1 MKKKD
6 LAGIGVIGFGY
17 WGPNLVRNIAA
28 LPEAELVAVCD
39 QSEARRTE
47 VGRLYPGTALTA
59 DVDELLGRSD
69 VDAVVVATPA
79 DTHFDLAR
87 KVLASG
93 RSAFVEKPLART
105 VAECE
110 ELIELAERKGLVL
123 MVGHT
128 FEFNA
133 AVDYVDDLIERR
145 DLGQV
150 YYIYSQRLNLG
161 VVRRDVNAL
170 WNLAPHDVSIALRWL
185 KKEPVRVA
193 ARGYTYLQAG
203 VEDVVYLDL
212 EFDDGV
218 AVHIHVSWLDPGK
231 VRRTTVVGSRKM
243 VVYDD
248 GSTEAK
254 IQVYDKG
261 IDREPVA
268 DGGYASLGEFDSFG
282 KFQLT
287 QRAGDLLIPKIN
299 FVEPLK
305 RECAHFVEC
314 LRAGTKPR
322 TDGENGLRVVRILEA
337 GTASLRQG
345 GMAVQLDPR

>member
-1 MKKKD
+1 MVGI
-6 LAGIGVIGFGY
+6 AVIGVGY
-17 WGPNLVRNIAA
+17 WGPNLVRNLAA
-28 LPEAELVAVCD
+28 TADGTLRVLCD
-39 QSEARRTE
+39 QSAPRLEE
-47 VGRLYPGTALTA
+47 MGRQYPGVDLTA
-59 DVDELLGRSD
+59 SCDDVLARGD

-79 DTHFDLAR
+79 GTHFELAKR
-87 KVLASG
+87 VLQSG
-93 RSAFVEKPLART
+93 RAAFIEKPLARS

-110 ELIELAERKGLVL
+110 ELIELAAAKNAVL

-128 FEFNA
+128 FEYNA
-133 AVDYVDDLIERR
+133 AVDYVGRLIDDQE
-145 DLGQV
+145 LGQI

-161 VVRRDVNAL
+161 VVRQDVNAL

-185 KKEPVRVA
+185 KKEPVRVR
-193 ARGYTYLQAG
+193 ARGYTYLQEG

-254 IQVYDKG
+254 IQLFDKG
-261 IDREPVA
+261 IDRERL
-268 DGGYASLGEFDSFG
+268 GGDEDFASLGEFDSFG

-287 QRAGDLLIPKIN
+287 QRAGDVLIPKID
-299 FVEPLK
+299 FTEPLK
-305 RECAHFVEC
+305 RECAHFVDC
-314 LRAGTKPR
+314 VARGQRPL
-322 TDGENGLRVVRILEA
+322 TDGENGLRVVRVLEA
-337 GTASLRQG
+337 ATRSLTGGGTAVDL
-345 GMAVQLDPR
+345 